1 MRLLLDENASDR
13 SFILGLRA
21 AGHDVE
27 TSVAVLGVGASD
39 RAIFAHAQAT
49 RRAIVTRDCDDFRA
63 VVSGERAHFGLIL
76 IYAGGMHPTATF
88 IRAID
93 NIDATFA
100 TIEDLVLS
108 LADFI
113 W

>member
-1 MRLLLDENASDR
+1 
-13 SFILGLRA
+13 
-21 AGHDVE
+21 
-27 TSVAVLGVGASD
+27 
-39 RAIFAHAQAT
+39 
-49 RRAIVTRDCDDFRA
+49 
-63 VVSGERAHFGLIL
+63 
-76 IYAGGMHPTATF
+76 MHPTATF